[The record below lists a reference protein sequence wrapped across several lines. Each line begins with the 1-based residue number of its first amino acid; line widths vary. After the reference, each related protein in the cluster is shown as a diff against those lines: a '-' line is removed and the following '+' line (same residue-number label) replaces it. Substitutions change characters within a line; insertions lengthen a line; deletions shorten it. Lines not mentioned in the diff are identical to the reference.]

1 MCGIA
6 GILNFNKASVSN
18 IVLEGMIRIIA
29 HRGPDDQGVFVDS
42 NFGVAHRR
50 LSVID
55 LTSAGRQ
62 PMHSP
67 GGRYIISYN
76 GEVYNFKELKK
87 DLISLGYKFKSG
99 TDTEVVLYSIDHWG
113 LKAVNYFNGM
123 FAVSLWDTKERRL
136 HLFRDRYGIKPL
148 YYAKTK
154 SSVLFASE
162 PKSFLTH
169 PDYNPEISA
178 TALVEYLT
186 FQNYLTD
193 RTLFENVFIVPP
205 GKILSFSE
213 DSPAP
218 VVQQYWD
225 FSFEQSQL
233 VSNPNEIEEELNFLF
248 VNAVNRQLVSD
259 VNVGSYLSGG
269 IDSSAITAI
278 ASKKL
283 PYISTFTI
291 GFDLNSASGIEL
303 AYDERDSA
311 ERMSYLYKT
320 QHYEMV
326 LKAGDMERSM
336 QKLVW
341 HLDEPR
347 VGQSYPNYYA
357 AHLASKFSTVVL
369 AGTGGDE
376 LFGGYPWRYYR
387 GAGSKSFQEYLD
399 RYFSFWQRVVPASE
413 MSKLIEPL
421 GLDASKVNAKDIFS
435 SVFDSYSALPTS
447 HDEYINQSL
456 YFECKTFLQ
465 GLLIVDDKL
474 SMAHGIETRVP
485 FLDNDLVDFAT
496 SLPVKYKLANLSKV
510 FDMNENN
517 LGKVRQYFQKTKD
530 GKLLLRKMADR
541 YVPKEISERQKQG
554 FSGPDASWF
563 RGESIEY
570 IRDTLFS
577 PNAHINSILHKN
589 TVQKLLNDHLEGRE
603 NRRLLVW
610 SLLCLENWL
619 QIFLSKGWKSFN
631 V

>member
-6 GILNFNKASVSN
+6 GILNLNNADVSN
-18 IVLEGMIRIIA
+18 DILKSMVRLIS
-29 HRGPDDQGVFVDS
+29 HRGPDDEGFYLDK
-42 NFGVAHRR
+42 NFGFAHKR
-50 LSVID
+50 LSIID

-62 PMHSP
+62 PMRSP
-67 GGRYIISYN
+67 GGRYVISYN
-76 GEVYNFKELKK
+76 GEVYNFKELKN

-99 TDTEVVLYSIDHWG
+99 TDTEVVLYSLDQWG

-123 FAVSLWDTKERRL
+123 FAISLWDTKKRKL

-154 SSVLFASE
+154 SAVLFASE

-169 PDYNPEISA
+169 PDYKPQISA
-178 TALVEYLT
+178 EALVEYLT
-186 FQNYLTD
+186 FQNYFSD
-193 RTLFENVFIVPP
+193 RTLFKNVFVVPP

-213 DSPAP
+213 GSPAP

-233 VSNPNEIEEELNFLF
+233 VSNPNEIEEQLNFLF

-336 QKLVW
+336 RKLVW

-387 GAGSKSFQEYLD
+387 GAGSKSFKEYLD

-435 SVFDSYSALPTS
+435 SVFDSHSALPTS

>member
-577 PNAHINSILHKN
+577 TNAHINSILHKN
-589 TVQKLLNDHLEGRE
+589 TLQKLLNDHLEGRE